1 MDSCLKSKPLSLN
14 PNCRFGLR
22 AIKLILVSNKMCC
35 VAFIELENRLNTKL
49 NCVMKRYFRYV
60 VLWLALCV
68 AGFSPL
74 QAQNGVPADRAFELS
89 KNLEIFSKL
98 YQTLYVN
105 YVDDIDPGATMKKA
119 IDAMLASLDP
129 YTVYYPESDMEDVKM
144 QLLGQ
149 YGGIGSL
156 IHQQGDKIYISEPYK
171 DLPADKAGLKAG
183 DRILAVNGESTEG
196 KNNADVSSAMRG
208 QAGTELTLKLER
220 DGKVFEKK
228 ITRAEI
234 KLPNMPYSGMVGG
247 DIGYVKLDEF
257 TQDAAKNVREAFA
270 RLKREHPDM
279 KGFVLD
285 LRNNGGGLMNEAVD
299 LVNIFVKKGQ
309 LIVETKGKIASKNTK
324 SYTHLNPEDTEI
336 PVAVLINGYSA
347 SASEITAGSLQ
358 DLDRAVIIGSRSFGK
373 GLVQNVLPLI
383 YNSQMK
389 VTVSKYYI
397 PSGRC
402 IQALDYSHKDENGR
416 ATKVPDSLKTA
427 FKTANGRIV
436 YDGFGIEP
444 DVETETEYMSA
455 LTTTLVTKYHI
466 FNYVS
471 EFVKNHPTIAA
482 PAEFEVTDEI
492 YNDFVHYLSDK
503 DYSYSTGTEQVLKD
517 LKKVAEEENYMEAV
531 KGEIERLEEG
541 LKKEKADDL
550 QKYRNEIG
558 ELLKGEILVR
568 YYYAAGRLEGTLKSD
583 PDVLKAIEVL
593 HDRKLYNEELRIKN

>member
-1 MDSCLKSKPLSLN
+1 MKKIIRL
-14 PNCRFGLR
+14 
-22 AIKLILVSNKMCC
+22 AVC
-35 VAFIELENRLNTKL
+35 VAAF
-49 NCVMKRYFRYV
+49 
-60 VLWLALCV
+60 WGLCFQS
-68 AGFSPL
+68 AE
-74 QAQNGVPADRAFELS
+74 AQNTVPADRSFELS

-105 YVDDIDPGATMKKA
+105 YVDDVDPGATMKKA

-129 YTVYYPESDMEDVKM
+129 YTVYYPESDMEDVKL

-208 QAGTELTLKLER
+208 QAGTQVTLKLER
-220 DGKVFEKK
+220 DGKSFEKT

-234 KLPNMPYSGMVGG
+234 KLPNVPYSGMVGG
-247 DIGYVKLDEF
+247 DIGYVKLDEY
-257 TQDAAKNVREAFA
+257 TQDAAKNVREAFV
-270 RLKREHPDM
+270 RLKRENPQM
-279 KGFVLD
+279 KGFILD

-299 LVNIFVKKGQ
+299 LVNVFVKKGQ
-309 LIVETKGKIASKNTK
+309 LIVETKGKVSSKNTK
-324 SYTHLNPEDTEI
+324 SYTRMNPEDTEM

-373 GLVQNVLPLI
+373 GLVQNVLPLT
-383 YNSQMK
+383 YNTQMK

-402 IQALDYSHKDENGR
+402 IQALDYSHKDENGK

-427 FKTANGRIV
+427 FKTQNGRTV

-444 DVETETEYMSA
+444 DVEVEPEYMSA
-455 LTTTLVTKYHI
+455 LATTLVSKYHI
-466 FNYVS
+466 FNYVNGFVKKHSSVAPPS
-471 EFVKNHPTIAA
+471 EFV
-482 PAEFEVTDEI
+482 VTDEI
-492 YNDFVHYLSDK
+492 YDDFRRYLADK
-503 DYSYSTGTEQVLKD
+503 DCEYKTGTEQVLKD
-517 LKKVAEEENYMEAV
+517 LKEVAEEENYYGALKENIEQLEAQ
-531 KGEIERLEEG
+531 
-541 LKKEKADDL
+541 LKKDKSDDL
-550 QKYRNEIG
+550 NKFRSEIS
-558 ELLKGEILVR
+558 EMLKAEILVR
-568 YYYAAGRLEGTLKSD
+568 YYYAAGRLEGSLVTD
-583 PDVLKAIEVL
+583 PDVLKACEVL
-593 HDRKLYNEELRIKN
+593 HDKARYESILKKAK

>member
-1 MDSCLKSKPLSLN
+1 MSKRIITIFIFTL
-14 PNCRFGLR
+14 FG
-22 AIKLILVSNKMCC
+22 IQIG
-35 VAFIELENRLNTKL
+35 
-49 NCVMKRYFRYV
+49 V
-60 VLWLALCV
+60 V
-68 AGFSPL
+68 G
-74 QAQNGVPADRAFELS
+74 AQSVQTGDRSFELS
-89 KNLEIFSKL
+89 KNLEIFSRL

-119 IDAMLASLDP
+119 IDAMLSSLDP
-129 YTVYYPESDMEDVKM
+129 YTVYYPEADMEDVKL

-156 IHQQGDKIYISEPYK
+156 IHQQGDNIYISEPYK

-220 DGKVFEKK
+220 DGKIFEKT

-234 KLPNMPYSGMVGG
+234 KLPNVPYSGIVGG
-247 DIGYVKLDEF
+247 NIGYVKLDEY
-257 TQDAAKNVREAFA
+257 TQDASKNVRDAFSK
-270 RLKREHPDM
+270 LKREHPDM
-279 KGFVLD
+279 QGFILD

-309 LIVETKGKIASKNTK
+309 LIVETKGKIAAKNTK
-324 SYTHLNPEDTEI
+324 SFTRLNPEDTEM
-336 PVAVLINGYSA
+336 PVVVLINGYSA

-358 DLDRAVIIGSRSFGK
+358 DLDRAVIIGSRSYGK
-373 GLVQNVLPLI
+373 GLVQNVLPLV

-402 IQALDYSHKDENGR
+402 IQALDYSHKDENGK

-444 DVETETEYMSA
+444 DIETETEYMSA
-455 LTTTLVTKYHI
+455 LTTALVSKFYI
-466 FNYVS
+466 FNYVN
-471 EFVKNHPTIAA
+471 EFVKKHSTIAS
-482 PAEFEVTDEI
+482 PSEFTITDEI

-503 DYSYSTGTEQVLKD
+503 DYSYSTGTEQVLKE
-517 LKKVAEEENYMEAV
+517 LKSVAKDEKYLEALKTEV
-531 KGEIERLEEG
+531 EALEERI
-541 LKKEKADDL
+541 KKEKADDL
-550 QKYRNEIG
+550 QKYRKEVS
-558 ELLKGEILVR
+558 ELLKAEILVR
-568 YYYAAGRLEGTLKSD
+568 YYYSAGRLEGSLKTD
-583 PDVLKAIEVL
+583 PDVLKAVEVL
-593 HDRKLYNEELRIKN
+593 HDKELYNSKLKAKN

>member
-1 MDSCLKSKPLSLN
+1 MKK
-14 PNCRFGLR
+14 
-22 AIKLILVSNKMCC
+22 II
-35 VAFIELENRLNTKL
+35 RLAV
-49 NCVMKRYFRYV
+49 CYMAV
-60 VLWLALCV
+60 VVCSV
-68 AGFSPL
+68 VPMR
-74 QAQNGVPADRAFELS
+74 AQNAVPSDRAFELS

-98 YQTLYVN
+98 YQTLYFN
-105 YVDDIDPGATMKKA
+105 YVDDVDPGATMKKA

-129 YTVYYPESDMEDVKM
+129 YTVYYPESDMEDVKL

-196 KNNADVSSAMRG
+196 KSNADVSSAMRG

-220 DGKVFEKK
+220 DGKTFEKT

-234 KLPNMPYSGMVGG
+234 KLPNVPYSGMLPGN
-247 DIGYVKLDEF
+247 IGYVKLDEY
-257 TQDAAKNVREAFA
+257 TQDAAKNVRDAFV
-270 RLKREHPDM
+270 RLKRENPGM
-279 KGFVLD
+279 QGFVLD

-299 LVNIFVKKGQ
+299 LVNIFVKRGQ

-324 SYTHLNPEDTEI
+324 SYTRMNPEDTEMPI
-336 PVAVLINGYSA
+336 AVLINGYSA

-358 DLDRAVIIGSRSFGK
+358 DLDRAVIVGSRSFGK
-373 GLVQNVLPLI
+373 GLVQNVLPLV

-427 FKTANGRIV
+427 FKTQNGRTV

-444 DVETETEYMSA
+444 DIEVETEYMSA
-455 LTTTLVTKYHI
+455 LATTLISKFHI
-466 FNYVS
+466 FNFVN
-471 EFVKNHPTIAA
+471 EFVKKHPSIDP
-482 PAEFEVTDEI
+482 PASFVITDEI
-492 YNDFVHYLSDK
+492 YDEFRRYLSDK
-503 DYSYSTGTEQVLKD
+503 DCSYQTSTEHILKELKD
-517 LKKVAEEENYMEAV
+517 AAKEENYYEALS
-531 KGEIERLEEG
+531 KQIDQLEEQ
-541 LKKEKADDL
+541 LKKDKSDDL
-550 QKYRNEIG
+550 TKFRKEIS

-568 YYYAAGRLEGTLKSD
+568 YYYAAGRLEGSLVTD
-583 PDVLKAIEVL
+583 PDVLKACEVL
-593 HDRKLYNEELRIKN
+593 HDRKLYTEKLKIKN